1 MHPLI
6 FFTKKGKKMKLFRV
20 YVKHRLLVLAYM
32 IAMLGVFA
40 WGTLLWE
47 VPNEIYVT
55 KGEKIEIEEALPIAF
70 EEESTE
76 EVFADKWRDQ
86 YQIRCKFLGV
96 IPIKSVTVHVMEE
109 ESVIPGGQT
118 VGILLYTD
126 GVYVVDT
133 EELEN
138 IQGEKVSPSK
148 KQVRSGD
155 YITHIN
161 GTKITSK
168 EDVMEAVEAS
178 EGTALEL
185 TLRRGDKTISCSVTP
200 VLTSNHSY
208 KLGIWIKDDIA
219 GVGTITYIDAKG
231 QYGALGHGITSTGN
245 EDLMEITDGSLYE
258 TEIAAINK
266 GEKGTPG
273 SLVGLLYFQREHYLG
288 CVDTNSN
295 VGIYGTIN
303 EISAIAKDVA
313 AIPVGYKQEVQAGP
327 ATVLSSVDGV
337 VQSYEIEIEDIVMN
351 NPEINKSMLIRVTD
365 EALLEKT
372 GGIVQGLS
380 GSPILQNGK
389 IIGAVTHVLVNDPT
403 RGYGIFIESMLER

>member
-1 MHPLI
+1 
-6 FFTKKGKKMKLFRV
+6 MKLFRF
-20 YVKHRLLVLAYM
+20 YVKHRLMALVYM
-32 IAMLGVFA
+32 IAILGVFA

-55 KGEKIEIEEALPIAF
+55 KGEKIEIEEALPVVF
-70 EEESTE
+70 EVENTE

-86 YQIRCKFLGV
+86 YQVRCNFLGL
-96 IPIKSVTVHVMEE
+96 IPIKSVTVHVVEE
-109 ESVIPGGQT
+109 EAIIPVGQT

-133 EELEN
+133 EELESL
-138 IQGEKVSPSK
+138 QGETISPCK

-161 GTKITSK
+161 GIEITNK
-168 EDVMEAVEAS
+168 EDVMETVES
-178 EGTALEL
+178 GEGAPLDL
-185 TLRRGDKTISCSVTP
+185 TLRRGEKTITCCVTP
-200 VLTSNHSY
+200 VMTSNHSY

-219 GVGTITYIDAKG
+219 GVGTITYIDADG
-231 QYGALGHGITSTGN
+231 HYGALGHGITSTGD
-245 EDLMEITDGSLYE
+245 EDLIEITDGSLYE

-273 SLVGLLYFQREHYLG
+273 SLVGLLYFQKEHYLG

-303 EISAIAKDVA
+303 NISDIAKDVA
-313 AIPVGYKQEVQAGP
+313 AIPIGYKQEVQAGP
-327 ATVLSSVDGV
+327 ATILASVDGV
-337 VQSYEIEIEDIVMN
+337 VQSYDIEIEDIVMN
-351 NPEINKSMLIRVTD
+351 NPEVNKSMLIRVTD
-365 EALLEKT
+365 EALLNKT